1 MLKLREVEECLY
13 PQSIQEATIMLQ
25 ERGDKARIVGGG
37 LHLAV
42 FPNPSIKTLIFL
54 NKLNLNYVK
63 ETDSKIIIGAETT
76 ISSLAELSVMKK
88 YLKGSVKNILD
99 HIASQLLRNQITI
112 GGSIAQREPYSDI
125 TSIFS
130 CLNAYIVFNNGRE
143 ELTININ
150 DFYKSNFREMLKG
163 MVIKEVEVE
172 KFSSAYKFG
181 MERFIR
187 NATDIPLLNIAILS
201 KINGNVLE
209 ENNVTIGSR
218 PGPSERFSPG
228 EEFLN
233 GRIISDSLIKDFR
246 DFVSLNAPIE
256 GDIRVSKEY
265 RSEIAGVFA
274 KTILKGFM
282 EAQNEG

>member
-76 ISSLAELSVMKK
+76 ISSLAESSVMKK
-88 YLKGSVKNILD
+88 YLKGYVKNILD

-125 TSIFS
+125 TTILMA
-130 CLNAYIVFNNGRE
+130 LNANVVFTDGKNDSKV
-143 ELTININ
+143 NIN
-150 DFYKSNFREMLKG
+150 SFYKSNFREMLRG
-163 MVIKEVEVE
+163 IIIREVELE
-172 KFSSAYKFG
+172 KFDQTHKFG
-181 MERFIR
+181 MERFVR
-187 NATDIPLLNIAILS
+187 NATDIPLLNFAILS
-201 KINGNVLE
+201 KI
-209 ENNVTIGSR
+209 ENNIIKESTVIIGSR
-218 PGPSERFSPG
+218 PGPAEKFVKA
-228 EEFLN
+228 EEYLKEKP
-233 GRIISDSLIKDFR
+233 LKDTIVKEFKT
-246 DFVSLNAPIE
+246 FVSQNADVE
-256 GDIRVSKEY
+256 GDVRVSKEY
-265 RSEIAGVFA
+265 RSNIAGVFGQN
-274 KTILKGFM
+274 ILQRFM
-282 EAQNEG
+282 EA